1 MASCPVG
8 FFSYTIRPGDTLWL
22 LSQRYS
28 TTIDAITSANP
39 GLTAN
44 NLQAGRVICI
54 PARRPRPPVQP
65 PSSGGSSGGGTA
77 PCPVGLR
84 TYTIQRN
91 DTLWMLAQRY
101 CTTIDTIRAL
111 NPGLN
116 PNNMMIGQTIWIPA
130 GYRLPEL
137 PIWFRSQAITPEET
151 NSSNGM
157 NSSTEE
163 TCLYTIEAGDTL
175 WLLSQ
180 RFRTTVENIMAA
192 NPGVNPTNLFIGQ
205 VICVPRDNN
214 NVPRPMPVP
223 EPRPVQPIP
232 MPTQPTT
239 QPQPAPMPTQ
249 PTMQPQPAPMPTQ
262 PTMQP
267 QPTPMPT
274 QPTTQ
279 PQPTP
284 MPTQPTTQPM
294 PMPTRP
300 TTQPQP
306 APMPT
311 QPTMQPQPA
320 PMPTQPM
327 QPQPT
332 PMPTQPMQPQ
342 PMPMPTQPMQP
353 DPMPRPIPMPE
364 PIPEPP
370 VASWISKEEQ
380 DLINYLRLLWSQHAY
395 WARMAMQSMIMELPD
410 AQPVSDRLMQNTED
424 FAEVLESLYGSDAAA
439 SFAGLLNE
447 HISLANEYMT
457 ATREGNTTAA
467 AGIEG
472 QWSENADQIANVLS
486 NMNSNWAEEEWR
498 NMLSDHIELLKRD
511 ASDMI
516 SGNFADSINT
526 FADIEGNAL
535 EMADAMAQGI
545 VAQFPQYYR

>member
-44 NLQAGRVICI
+44 NLQVGRVICI
-54 PARRPRPPVQP
+54 PARRPRPPVTP

-101 CTTIDTIRAL
+101 CTTVDTIRAL

-137 PIWFRSQAITPEET
+137 PIWFRSQAITPGET
-151 NSSNGM
+151 NNSNEI

-205 VICVPRDNN
+205 VICVPRGGS
-214 NVPRPMPVP
+214 NVPQPAPMPT
-223 EPRPVQPIP
+223 RPTTQPMPAP

-239 QPQPAPMPTQ
+239 QPM
-249 PTMQPQPAPMPTQ
+249 
-262 PTMQP
+262 
-267 QPTPMPT
+267 
-274 QPTTQ
+274 
-279 PQPTP
+279 PTP

-294 PMPTRP
+294 PTPMPTRP
-300 TTQPQP
+300 TTQP
-306 APMPT
+306 M
-311 QPTMQPQPA
+311 
-320 PMPTQPM
+320 
-327 QPQPT
+327 PT
-332 PMPTQPMQPQ
+332 PMPTQPTTQ
-342 PMPMPTQPMQP
+342 PMPT
-353 DPMPRPIPMPE
+353 
-364 PIPEPP
+364 
-370 VASWISKEEQ
+370 
-380 DLINYLRLLWSQHAY
+380 
-395 WARMAMQSMIMELPD
+395 
-410 AQPVSDRLMQNTED
+410 
-424 FAEVLESLYGSDAAA
+424 
-439 SFAGLLNE
+439 
-447 HISLANEYMT
+447 
-457 ATREGNTTAA
+457 
-467 AGIEG
+467 
-472 QWSENADQIANVLS
+472 
-486 NMNSNWAEEEWR
+486 
-498 NMLSDHIELLKRD
+498 
-511 ASDMI
+511 
-516 SGNFADSINT
+516 
-526 FADIEGNAL
+526 
-535 EMADAMAQGI
+535 
-545 VAQFPQYYR
+545 